1 MIVKTEEELQALKEI
16 GYICAKVRNTMQAAT
31 NQVSLRKSLIILR
44 KSYLKNTVL
53 FLRQFMMK
61 IFLVKRVLVSM
72 KRWHMGF
79 QVSVSFVKEI

>member
-31 NQVSLRKSLIILR
+31 KPGITTKSLMMLER
-44 KSYLKNTVL
+44 TYVKNTVL
-53 FLRQFMMK
+53 FLRQLVMK